1 MASNACQARQPA
13 PADVM
18 HGSATDSVGLPLPI
32 WGEGGGEGVTVTPIG
47 PFERSKPL
55 TSPLFL
61 WEREQTELFAL
72 SNLTL

>member
-1 MASNACQARQPA
+1 MANNACQARQPA

-18 HGSATDSVGLPLPI
+18 HGSATDSVGL
-32 WGEGGGEGVTVTPIG
+32 VTPIG

-55 TSPLFL
+55 TPPLSL